1 MCRRHEDEN
10 LECTDRV
17 FVCRC
22 MINVWYIDG
31 MVSLDATVHDHS
43 PFYIYLLIPK
53 FISDF

>member
-53 FISDF
+53 LI